1 MTDVTQQIVETQENK
16 TLGYVAGILMLVCA
30 PAGVILSYI
39 DRGKASPL
47 LASHYSYL
55 IGTFWKGLLFLVISA
70 ILTFVLIGLIA
81 YFVTSIWYLARCIKS
96 LVYLHR
102 GDAIA
107 TPSTWLF

>member
-1 MTDVTQQIVETQENK
+1 MTDVTQQIIETQENK

-81 YFVTSIWYLARCIKS
+81 YFVTSIWYLIRCIKS

-102 GDAIA
+102 GDAIT

>member
-1 MTDVTQQIVETQENK
+1 MTNITRPAADAEGSK
-16 TLGYVAGILMLVCA
+16 TLGYAAGILMLVCA

-55 IGTFWKGLLFLVISA
+55 IGTFWKGLLFLAISFV
-70 ILTFVLIGLIA
+70 LTFLVIGIFA
-81 YFVTSIWYLARCIKS
+81 SFATSIWYLIRCIKS

-102 GDAIA
+102 GEGIA
-107 TPSTWLF
+107 KPSTWLI

>member
-1 MTDVTQQIVETQENK
+1 MTNITLPAADAEGSK
-16 TLGYVAGILMLVCA
+16 TLGYAAGILMLVCA

-55 IGTFWKGLLFLVISA
+55 IGTFWKGLLFLAISFV
-70 ILTFVLIGLIA
+70 LTFLVIGIFA
-81 YFVTSIWYLARCIKS
+81 SFATSIWYLIRCIKS

-102 GDAIA
+102 GEGIA
-107 TPSTWLF
+107 KPSTWLI

>member
-1 MTDVTQQIVETQENK
+1 MTNITLPAADAEGSK
-16 TLGYVAGILMLVCA
+16 TLGYAAGILMLVCA

-55 IGTFWKGLLFLVISA
+55 IGTFWKGLLFLAISFV
-70 ILTFVLIGLIA
+70 LTFIVIGIFA
-81 YFVTSIWYLARCIKS
+81 SFATSIWYLIRCIKS

-102 GDAIA
+102 GDVIA
-107 TPSTWLF
+107 KPSTWLI

>member
-1 MTDVTQQIVETQENK
+1 MTNITIQAAETEASK
-16 TLGYVAGILMLVCA
+16 TLGYAAGILMLVCA

-55 IGTFWKGLLFLVISA
+55 IGTFWKGLLFFAVSFVLTLLVIGIFA
-70 ILTFVLIGLIA
+70 FFA
-81 YFVTSIWYLARCIKS
+81 TSIWYLIRCIKS

-107 TPSTWLF
+107 KPSTWLI